1 MWLRVRS
8 LVWWLL
14 LLLLLVADREPQL
27 CRALV
32 VATRDNHLLSRIA
45 QFAVNVFSGH
55 TQWHYS
61 RREERWQLG
70 RASLAILRDVLQDL
84 SEAHSG
90 DHHSSSADAS
100 AAAGGATTPRPAW
113 GSHRVAGADR
123 DPLASQRDTLLTAF
137 LRDQSLQS
145 SLVTAA
151 TLPAS
156 SAFADPSVGEATGA
170 AAAAGGGSG
179 SGSGSGGMP
188 GGTLLPVDFDM
199 GLLGVIRSP
208 SERLQVDALTRCALA
223 VLCVIL
229 EAREDT
235 APVGADGAVW
245 NAAAKVGMLTRRL
258 GTSEF
263 SRSAAA
269 ARVGAH
275 TPGMGHGGK
284 AGGDDMDV
292 AMSAGRQPN
301 RNVVVALAAMIGYP
315 KVSAVAVLAVC
326 VCVCVCVWPVCVC
339 GCVCVCVCGCLCGA
353 VCMGFCDQGPTPNAG
368 G

>member
-1 MWLRVRS
+1 M
-8 LVWWLL
+8 
-14 LLLLLVADREPQL
+14 
-27 CRALV
+27 

-100 AAAGGATTPRPAW
+100 GATAASGAATPRPAW

-315 KVSAVAVLAVC
+315 KVS
-326 VCVCVCVWPVCVC
+326 VCVCVWLCVAVCGCVWLCGCVC
-339 GCVCVCVCGCLCGA
+339 GCVWLRVLSSPVCAGYLVADSAPAATAAEPGRACCRPARVRSATPA
-353 VCMGFCDQGPTPNAG
+353 VRSARG
-368 G
+368 